1 MVISWFSARNRLPL
15 LLEGACILL
24 IEVSNMS
31 GLSVCY
37 QTLTPLGPVVSYTQD
52 IEDVSFRFLLSV
64 NILTLT
70 EPVVYVEMWLKR
82 LVCAYP
88 FFYVFK
94 NNLYVSLTGI
104 TIPWPDNFQLS
115 SSTGRLDQVFPVWL
129 DKSTLNFSEFYLF
142 QYDSKSTSITV
153 TCAFIC
159 DGFHFIT
166 FPIPI

>member
-1 MVISWFSARNRLPL
+1 MVISCFSARNRLPL

-70 EPVVYVEMWLKR
+70 EPFVYVEM
-82 LVCAYP
+82 
-88 FFYVFK
+88 
-94 NNLYVSLTGI
+94 
-104 TIPWPDNFQLS
+104 
-115 SSTGRLDQVFPVWL
+115 
-129 DKSTLNFSEFYLF
+129 
-142 QYDSKSTSITV
+142 
-153 TCAFIC
+153 
-159 DGFHFIT
+159 
-166 FPIPI
+166 